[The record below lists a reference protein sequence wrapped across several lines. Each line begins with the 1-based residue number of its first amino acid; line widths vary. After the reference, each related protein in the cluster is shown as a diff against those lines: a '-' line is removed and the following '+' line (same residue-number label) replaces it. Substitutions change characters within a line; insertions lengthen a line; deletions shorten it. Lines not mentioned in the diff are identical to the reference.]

1 MKLQAASKKE
11 LSRIALGTVICSAVL
26 VGVLYAFSL
35 VNVGTFDVSR
45 ILLGIVIGDLVAI
58 GNFYILCLTVQ
69 RAVDMTDKKLMKAK
83 FQVSYNFRMLL
94 QAAWVV
100 VALLVP
106 QIHVVA
112 GAVPLLFPHAII
124 LYLQFSGRISGKG
137 KTAAP
142 QAVAQEADETK
153 NDAAAGDEPQAEA

>member
-11 LSRIALGTVICSAVL
+11 LARISLGTIACSALMVAALYLLSL
-26 VGVLYAFSL
+26 VG
-35 VNVGTFDVSR
+35 VGTFDVSR
-45 ILLGIVIGDLVAI
+45 ILLGAVLGSVIAI

-69 RAVDMTDKKLMKAK
+69 KAVGIEDQKKMKMK

-100 VALLVP
+100 IALMVP

-112 GAVPLLFPHAII
+112 GAVPLLFPHLVI
-124 LYLQFSGRISGKG
+124 LFLQFTGRISGSSK
-137 KTAAP
+137 K
-142 QAVAQEADETK
+142 ADSQ
-153 NDAAAGDEPQAEA
+153 N